1 MGDGS
6 RTNGTSSK
14 KDNDITHKEV
24 MLAGAF
30 AAFTVDLLVYPLDTI
45 KTRMQSRDYIKTY
58 ADMSASSPPKAT
70 ATAAAAALQRTAVPS
85 AYALRGLYQGIGTVI
100 LATLPASGVFFTT
113 YEWAKT
119 IVGHALPTVT
129 GSPAPPALV
138 HALSS
143 GMAELA
149 SCLVLTPAEVIKQNA
164 QMIRKSAGESG
175 TTGTTKKTAKTAK
188 SMSTAST
195 SLQALRMLANAEG
208 GAIRRLLSGYTALA
222 ARNLPFTA
230 MQFPMF
236 EALRVRLRQR
246 WDSRQGASTHHAH
259 PLLVVGAVN
268 GLSAGTSGSVAAV
281 ITTPFD
287 VVKTRMML
295 GVDMERTVESESES
309 KSKNKPRRPNALRLA
324 RIVYDEHGVRGL
336 FRGGAFRAG
345 WTFVGSGLYLGTYEV
360 AKAWLRDDNGEGVGE
375 QLCSAMQ

>member
-1 MGDGS
+1 MVDS
-6 RTNGTSSK
+6 RGQDKASDSK
-14 KDNDITHKEV
+14 RNNDNTHREI

-58 ADMSASSPPKAT
+58 AETSNASSKPIAT
-70 ATAAAAALQRTAVPS
+70 AKAFRRVTAPS

-100 LATLPASGVFFTT
+100 LVNPPRYCYWAKRIVGSALPAATN
-113 YEWAKT
+113 A
-119 IVGHALPTVT
+119 IAP
-129 GSPAPPALV
+129 GSQPPAALI

-164 QMIRKSAGESG
+164 QMIKKSKATASG
-175 TTGTTKKTAKTAK
+175 GSKL
-188 SMSTAST
+188 SSAST
-195 SLQALRMLANAEG
+195 SLQAFRMLAHAEG
-208 GAIRRLLSGYTALA
+208 GAVRRLLAGYTALA

-230 MQFPMF
+230 LQFPMF
-236 EALRVRLRQR
+236 EALRARFRRR
-246 WDSRQGASTHHAH
+246 WAGVDSSDPTSRNH
-259 PLLVVGAVN
+259 LLFVGAVN
-268 GLSAGTSGSVAAV
+268 GFSAGTSGAVAAV
-281 ITTPFD
+281 ITTPLD

-295 GVDMERTVESESES
+295 SPYDDDAGKKKTEDKTNE
-309 KSKNKPRRPNALRLA
+309 KNKPPKAKRFSAVQLA
-324 RIVYDEHGVRGL
+324 RRIYREHGIRGL

-360 AKAWLRDDNGEGVGE
+360 AKAYLRGGRQEGDGDGGI
-375 QLCSAMQ
+375 

>member
-1 MGDGS
+1 
-6 RTNGTSSK
+6 
-14 KDNDITHKEV
+14 
-24 MLAGAF
+24 MLTQQAGAF

-58 ADMSASSPPKAT
+58 AETSNASSKPIAT
-70 ATAAAAALQRTAVPS
+70 AKAFRRVTAPS

-113 YEWAKT
+113 YEWAKR
-119 IVGHALPTVT
+119 IVGSALPAATNAIAP
-129 GSPAPPALV
+129 GSQPPAALI

-164 QMIRKSAGESG
+164 QMIKKSKATASG
-175 TTGTTKKTAKTAK
+175 GSKL
-188 SMSTAST
+188 SSAST
-195 SLQALRMLANAEG
+195 SLQAFRMLAHAEG
-208 GAIRRLLSGYTALA
+208 GAVRRLLAGYTALA

-230 MQFPMF
+230 LQFPMF
-236 EALRVRLRQR
+236 EALRARFRRR
-246 WDSRQGASTHHAH
+246 WAGVDSSDPTSRNH
-259 PLLVVGAVN
+259 LLFVGAVN
-268 GLSAGTSGSVAAV
+268 GFSAGTSGAVAAV
-281 ITTPFD
+281 ITTPLD

-295 GVDMERTVESESES
+295 SPYDDDAGKKKTEDKTNE
-309 KSKNKPRRPNALRLA
+309 KNKPPKAKRFSAVQLA
-324 RIVYDEHGVRGL
+324 RRIYREHGIRGL

-360 AKAWLRDDNGEGVGE
+360 AKAYLRGGRQEGDGDGGI
-375 QLCSAMQ
+375 